1 MPAWVDGKLFFY
13 ADSPPRR
20 LMELFSLKWSSMV
33 LHALYHWP
41 DGRARTGELQRSL
54 QGISK
59 KMLFQT
65 LKELEQRGLI
75 ARHVYDVIPPKVDYR
90 LTPLGLTFAKPIEQM
105 YQWGLENQD
114 ALDAM
119 EASLR
124 AATDAP
130 SSAQPS
136 HNPFVS
142 ED

>member
-1 MPAWVDGKLFFY
+1 MPAWVDGKLVFY

-20 LMELFSLKWSSMV
+20 LMDLFSVKWSTMV

-41 DGRARTGELQRSL
+41 GQRARTGELQRSL

-75 ARHVYDVIPPKVDYR
+75 ARQVYEVIPPKVDYR
-90 LTPLGLTFAKPIEQM
+90 LTALGMTFARPIEQM
-105 YQWGLENQD
+105 YQWGLENQA

-119 EASLR
+119 EANLR
-124 AATDAP
+124 AAGGTPAEKARP
-130 SSAQPS
+130 AASSAR
-136 HNPFVS
+136 
-142 ED
+142 E